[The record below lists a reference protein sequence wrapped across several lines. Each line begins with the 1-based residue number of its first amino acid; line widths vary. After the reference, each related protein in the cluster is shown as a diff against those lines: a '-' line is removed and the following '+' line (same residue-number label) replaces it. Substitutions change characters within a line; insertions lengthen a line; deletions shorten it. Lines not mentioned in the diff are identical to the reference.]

1 MTRTNRFYENT
12 FNAQLGTLAK
22 SASVRSQLSA
32 VQAAFNLLQG
42 EMDRLQSL
50 GSITSLD
57 GFPPTFTDNGLK
69 DVRVNPGGTGLVF
82 VTPGSLAGIKTV
94 TDTAYELLLVD
105 AGQLL
110 LMENADPI
118 TVTVP
123 AVADTAFVAGDVIM
137 LNQYGAGQ
145 VTFEGAGGVTVLSS
159 DDLLSTRGQ
168 YAEVALLCLGSDVW
182 MLIGERNAAT
192 LNLAS
197 LVQPNTFTKAQ
208 TVTPVT
214 LTDAAT
220 IATDAETS
228 NTFVVTLGGNR
239 TLGAPTNLRD
249 GVVLNWIFVQ
259 DGTGSR
265 TLAYNSIFKFPGG
278 TDPTLSTAAGAID
291 MMSGVYIQSL
301 NAIICVAQ
309 NGFA

>member
-1 MTRTNRFYENT
+1 
-12 FNAQLGTLAK
+12 
-22 SASVRSQLSA
+22 
-32 VQAAFNLLQG
+32 
-42 EMDRLQSL
+42 
-50 GSITSLD
+50 
-57 GFPPTFTDNGLK
+57 
-69 DVRVNPGGTGLVF
+69 
-82 VTPGSLAGIKTV
+82 
-94 TDTAYELLLVD
+94 
-105 AGQLL
+105 
-110 LMENADPI
+110 
-118 TVTVP
+118 
-123 AVADTAFVAGDVIM
+123 VAGDVIM